1 MSLRPLHIVTVS
13 SEVHPFAKTGGLA
26 DVAGALP
33 RALARLG
40 HKCTVIMPAYQK
52 INPKQF
58 GLIDTGQAVT
68 CTIEDV
74 NHRVNILKSDHL
86 PGINTLLLDHPAFS
100 GRPELYGT
108 AAGDYPDNDFRFAL
122 FCRAVIELVETL
134 EQPPDV
140 VHCHDWQTGLIPALI
155 KCASSRKPFWK
166 KTSTVFTI
174 HNLAYQGLFPKEQY
188 ILTGLPDKCFALDG
202 LEFYGQV
209 NYLKGGIFFSDR
221 LTTVSPTYA
230 REILT
235 PEQGFQLDGAL
246 KAKENILTGIING
259 IDCQE
264 WDPASDKY
272 LTLNYDQARIANK
285 NTLKRIL
292 YKKLGLVYSGNR
304 PLLAM
309 VTRLAGQKGCDLAL
323 EAVDELVELGCDL
336 AVLGT
341 GEQRYHDAFEQNKR
355 LYPQNFGLNLSF
367 DPGLSHLMYA
377 GSDMFLMPSL
387 YEPCGLGQMIAL
399 KYGSI
404 PVARRTGGLA
414 DTIVDYQPSFTDS
427 NGFLF
432 DGFNPPE
439 LVSAVKRA
447 LQVYRKKEEWAR
459 LTRQAMSG
467 DFSWDRSAIK
477 YQELYY
483 SLLSY
488 K

>member
-1 MSLRPLHIVTVS
+1 MSRRPLHIVTVS

-33 RALARLG
+33 QALARLG
-40 HKCTVIMPAYQK
+40 HQCTVILPAYQK
-52 INPKQF
+52 IDHRQF
-58 GLIDTGQAVT
+58 KLADTGQPVA
-68 CTIEDV
+68 CTIDDV
-74 NHRVNILKSDHL
+74 RHPVKILKSGHL
-86 PGINTLLLDHPAFS
+86 PGVSALFLDHPAFS

-108 AAGDYPDNDFRFAL
+108 SQGDYPDNAFRFAL
-122 FCRAVIELVETL
+122 FCRAAIEMINGWKQL
-134 EQPPDV
+134 PDLI
-140 VHCHDWQTGLIPALI
+140 HCHDWQTGLIPALL
-155 KCASSRKPFWK
+155 KCRLQAKPAGKKVSS
-166 KTSTVFTI
+166 VFTI
-174 HNLAYQGLFPKEQY
+174 HNLAYQGIFPKEQY
-188 ILTGLPDKCFALDG
+188 PMTGLSQKYFQLDG
-202 LEFYGQV
+202 LEFYGQM
-209 NYLKGGIFFSDR
+209 NYMKGGIFFADR

-246 KAKENILTGIING
+246 RSKEGILTGIING
-259 IDCQE
+259 IDYNE
-264 WDPASDKY
+264 WDPASDKH
-272 LTLNYDQARIANK
+272 LTLGYDSGRIANK

-304 PLLAM
+304 PLLVM
-309 VTRLAGQKGCDLAL
+309 VTRLAGQKGCDLVL

-341 GEQRYHDAFEQNKR
+341 GEQRYHDAFEQKKR
-355 LYPQNFGLNLSF
+355 LYPQNFGLSLSF

-399 KYGSI
+399 RYGSI
-404 PVARRTGGLA
+404 PVARKTGGLA
-414 DTIVDYQPSFTDS
+414 DTIVDDKPSASDS

-432 DGFNPPE
+432 DGFNTPE

-447 LQVYRKKEEWAR
+447 LQVYRNKEHWTR
-459 LTRQAMSG
+459 LTRQAMTG
-467 DFSWDRSAIK
+467 DFSWDQSAEK

-483 SLLSY
+483 SLLEE

>member
-1 MSLRPLHIVTVS
+1 MSRRQFHIITVS

-26 DVAGALP
+26 DVAGDLP
-33 RALARLG
+33 QALARLG
-40 HKCTVIMPAYQK
+40 HQCTVIMPGYQK
-52 INPKQF
+52 IDLKLYAIKNS
-58 GLIDTGQAVT
+58 GLTVDCSIDGAG
-68 CTIEDV
+68 
-74 NHRVNILKSDHL
+74 HRINILKSDYL
-86 PGINTLLLDHPAFS
+86 PGITVLFLDHPVFS
-100 GRPELYGT
+100 KRPELYGT
-108 AAGDYPDNDFRFAL
+108 SLGDYPDNAFRFAL
-122 FCRAVIELVETL
+122 FCRAVIELIENW
-134 EQPPDV
+134 EQPPDLI
-140 VHCHDWQTGLIPALI
+140 HCHDWQTGLIPALI
-155 KCASSRKPFWK
+155 KCSSDRKPFWEK
-166 KTSTVFTI
+166 VKTVFTI
-174 HNLAYQGLFPKEQY
+174 HNLAYQGIFPKEQY
-188 ILTGLPDKCFALDG
+188 LLTGLPEKCFNIDG
-202 LEFYGQV
+202 LEFYGQM
-209 NYLKGGIFFSDR
+209 NYLKGGIFFADR

-246 KAKENILTGIING
+246 RSKEDILSGIING
-259 IDCQE
+259 IDYRE

-272 LTLNYDQARIANK
+272 LTLNFDPGRIVNK
-285 NTLKRIL
+285 NALKRIL
-292 YKKLGLVYSGNR
+292 YKKLGLVPTGGR

-323 EAVDELVELGCDL
+323 EAFDELVKLGCDL

-341 GEQRYHDAFEQNKR
+341 GEQRYHDAFEQKKR

-404 PVARRTGGLA
+404 PVVRNTGGLA
-414 DTIVDYQPSFTDS
+414 DTIVDYQPSSADS

-432 DGFNPPE
+432 DGFNAPE
-439 LVSAVKRA
+439 LTSAVKRA
-447 LQVYRKKEEWAR
+447 LQVYSTKENWAR
-459 LTRQAMSG
+459 LAKQAMAC
-467 DFSWDRSAIK
+467 DFSWDRSALK

-483 SLLSY
+483 SLLAE

>member
-1 MSLRPLHIVTVS
+1 LNLRKLHILTVT

-33 RALARLG
+33 QALARLG
-40 HKCTVIMPAYQK
+40 HKNTVILPAYQAIDHQK
-52 INPKQF
+52 YKMA
-58 GLIDTGQAVT
+58 DTGQTVA

-74 NHRVNILKSDHL
+74 SHRLKILRSDHL
-86 PGINTLLLDHPAFS
+86 PGISTLFLDHPTFS
-100 GRPELYGT
+100 DRSELYGT
-108 AAGDYPDNDFRFAL
+108 SLGDYPDNAFRFAL
-122 FCRAVIELVETL
+122 FCRAVIEMINGWEH
-134 EQPPDV
+134 PPDLI
-140 VHCHDWQTGLIPALI
+140 HCHDWQTGLIPALL
-155 KCASSRKPFWK
+155 KCRLKPKPDRKK
-166 KTSTVFTI
+166 VTSIFTI
-174 HNLAYQGLFPKEQY
+174 HNLAYQGVFSREQY
-188 ILTGLPDKCFALDG
+188 PLTGLSEKYFKLDG
-202 LEFYGQV
+202 LEFYGQM
-209 NYLKGGIFFSDR
+209 NYLKGGIFFADR

-235 PEQGFQLDGAL
+235 PDQGCRLEGAL
-246 KAKENILTGIING
+246 RSKKDILTGIING
-259 IDCQE
+259 IDYGE

-272 LTLNYDQARIANK
+272 LTLNYDPARIANK

-292 YKKLGLVYSGNR
+292 YKKLGLVHSGNR

-309 VTRLAGQKGCDLAL
+309 VTRLASQKGCDLVL

-341 GEQRYHDAFEQNKR
+341 GEQRYHDAFVQKKR
-355 LYPQNFGLNLSF
+355 LYPQNFGLSLSF

-399 KYGSI
+399 RYGSI

-414 DTIVDYQPSFTDS
+414 DTIVDYEPSFTDS

-432 DGFNPPE
+432 DGFNSPE
-439 LVSAVKRA
+439 LVSTVKRA
-447 LQVYRKKEEWAR
+447 LQVYRKKDEWTL

-467 DFSWDRSAIK
+467 DFSWDQSALK

-483 SLLSY
+483 SLPSH

>member
-1 MSLRPLHIVTVS
+1 MSRRPLHIVTVS

-40 HKCTVIMPAYQK
+40 HQNTVILPAYK
-52 INPKQF
+52 I
-58 GLIDTGQAVT
+58 IDRRKFNVTETGQTMT
-68 CTIEDV
+68 CSIEDAG
-74 NHRVNILKSDHL
+74 HRINILKSDHL
-86 PGINTLLLDHPAFS
+86 PGITVFLLDHPAFS
-100 GRPELYGT
+100 DRPELYGT
-108 AAGDYPDNDFRFAL
+108 AAGDYPDNAFRFAL
-122 FCRAVIELVETL
+122 FCRAAVELIDTL
-134 EQPPDV
+134 AQPPDV
-140 VHCHDWQTGLIPALI
+140 VHCHDWQTGLIPALVE
-155 KCASSRKPFWK
+155 CHPDRKQFWERV
-166 KTSTVFTI
+166 TTVFTI
-174 HNLAYQGLFPKEQY
+174 HNLAYQGVFPKEQY
-188 ILTGLPDKCFALDG
+188 KLTGLPEKYFKMDG

-230 REILT
+230 GEILT

-246 KAKENILTGIING
+246 KARKNILTGIING
-259 IDCQE
+259 IDYSE
-264 WDPASDKY
+264 WDPATDKY

-285 NTLKRIL
+285 STLKRIL
-292 YKKLGLVYSGNR
+292 YKKLGLVHSGNR
-304 PLLAM
+304 PLLSM
-309 VTRLAGQKGCDLAL
+309 VTRLAGQKGCDLVL

-341 GEQRYHDAFEQNKR
+341 GEQRYHDAFERKKR
-355 LYPQNFGLNLSF
+355 LYPQNFGLSLSF
-367 DPGLSHLMYA
+367 DPGLSHLIYA

-399 KYGSI
+399 RYGSI

-414 DTIVDYQPSFTDS
+414 DTIVDYEPSFSDS

-432 DGFNPPE
+432 DGFNSPE
-439 LVSAVKRA
+439 LVLAVKRA
-447 LQVYRKKEEWAR
+447 LQVYRKKEVWSL

-467 DFSWDRSAIK
+467 DFSWDRSALR

-483 SLLSY
+483 SMLEE

>member
-1 MSLRPLHIVTVS
+1 MSRRSLHIVTVS

-33 RALARLG
+33 LALARLG
-40 HKCTVIMPAYQK
+40 HQNTVILPAYQV
-52 INPKQF
+52 
-58 GLIDTGQAVT
+58 IDRRKFNVTGTGRTIT
-68 CTIEDV
+68 CSIEDV
-74 NHRVNILKSDHL
+74 SQRINILKSDHL
-86 PGINTLLLDHPAFS
+86 PGINTLLLDHPAFTD
-100 GRPELYGT
+100 RPGLYGT
-108 AAGDYPDNDFRFAL
+108 AAGDYPDNAFRFAL
-122 FCRAVIELVETL
+122 FCRAAVELIETL

-155 KCASSRKPFWK
+155 KCPASRKPLWEKARTF
-166 KTSTVFTI
+166 FTI
-174 HNLAYQGLFPKEQY
+174 HNLAYQGVFSKEQY
-188 ILTGLPDKCFALDG
+188 QLTGLPEKCFKMDG

-235 PEQGFQLDGAL
+235 PEQGFMLEGAL
-246 KAKENILTGIING
+246 KARENILSGIING
-259 IDCQE
+259 IDYLE

-272 LTLNYDQARIANK
+272 LTLNYDPARIANK
-285 NTLKRIL
+285 STLKRIL
-292 YKKLGLVYSGNR
+292 YKKLGLVHSGNR

-309 VTRLAGQKGCDLAL
+309 VTRLAGQKGCDLVL

-341 GEQRYHDAFEQNKR
+341 GEQRYHDAFEQKKR
-355 LYPQNFGLNLSF
+355 LYPLNFGLSLGF

-399 KYGSI
+399 RYGCI

-414 DTIVDYQPSFTDS
+414 DTIVDYSPSFNGS

-432 DGFNPPE
+432 NGFNSPE

-447 LQVYRKKEEWAR
+447 LQVYRKKEEWSL

-467 DFSWDRSAIK
+467 DFSWDKSAMK
-477 YQELYY
+477 YQELYNSLMTY
-483 SLLSY
+483 S
-488 K
+488 

>member
-1 MSLRPLHIVTVS
+1 LSFRPLHIVTVS

-33 RALARLG
+33 QALARLG
-40 HKCTVIMPAYQK
+40 HKNTVILPAYR
-52 INPKQF
+52 I
-58 GLIDTGQAVT
+58 IDPRKFNVTGTGQTIT
-68 CTIEDV
+68 CSIENV
-74 NHRVNILKSDHL
+74 SHCVNILKSDHL
-86 PGINTLLLDHPAFS
+86 PGITTLFLDHPAFS
-100 GRPELYGT
+100 GRSELYGT
-108 AAGDYPDNDFRFAL
+108 AAGDYPDNAFRFAL
-122 FCRAVIELVETL
+122 FCRAAVELIETL

-155 KCASSRKPFWK
+155 RCSPGRKTFWE
-166 KTSTVFTI
+166 KTNTVFTI
-174 HNLAYQGLFPKEQY
+174 HNLAYQGVFPKEQY
-188 ILTGLPDKCFALDG
+188 ALTGLPEKYFKMDG

-209 NYLKGGIFFSDR
+209 NYLKGGIFFADR

-246 KAKENILTGIING
+246 KAREKVLTGIING
-259 IDCQE
+259 IDYQE
-264 WDPASDKY
+264 WDPAADKY
-272 LTLNYDQARIANK
+272 LTINYDQARTANK
-285 NTLKRIL
+285 SNLKRIL
-292 YKKLGLVYSGNR
+292 YKKLGLVHSGNR

-309 VTRLAGQKGCDLAL
+309 VTRLAGQKGCDLVL

-341 GEQRYHDAFEQNKR
+341 GEQRYHDAFERKKR
-355 LYPQNFGLNLSF
+355 LYPQNFGLSLSF

-399 KYGSI
+399 RYGSI

-414 DTIVDYQPSFTDS
+414 DTIVDYEPSFSDS

-432 DGFNPPE
+432 DGFNSPE
-439 LVSAVKRA
+439 LVSAVKKA
-447 LQVYRKKEEWAR
+447 LQVYRKKEDWSL
-459 LTRQAMSG
+459 LTGRAMSG

-483 SLLSY
+483 SLIQ
-488 K
+488 KN